1 MKKSLLTLALGIISF
16 FTSAQIVVD
25 FTTDKVE
32 ICLGESITFTPIVTP
47 SGTVVSTYI
56 WNFGNGQTSNLQNP
70 TYTYPASNTSGY
82 NITLTI
88 IVNGQSYDVQ
98 KQLYIKVNPLPDAKF
113 SILSTDCSAPFEV
126 TIQNNSSNSGDFTY
140 AWNFGNGQISSLQ
153 NPGPVT
159 YSTDGVYTI
168 SLTVTN
174 QTTGCSI
181 TITDDL
187 VVSDYETGILAPL
200 TACVGELVQ
209 FLDNSTIGANAW
221 TWNFGGLGS
230 SSIQNPTFTFNTAG
244 TYAISLSSQN
254 TLSGCPL
261 DNASLEITI
270 HPLPV
275 VSFVADVTSGCSP
288 LDVTFDPSASSGAVP
303 LTFEWNYGDG
313 QEGTDN
319 SHTYSANGTYTVSLT
334 VTDVNGCLRT
344 FTRTNYIVVQDPIV
358 NFTADVRKGCGP
370 LTVNFSAT
378 ASSPN
383 PLDPIVEYHWD
394 FGDGN
399 IIITTDPNSVN
410 IYGVGRYNVT
420 LTVYTANGCTASI
433 TRNRFILV
441 GNEPVIDFVGDPLQA
456 CIKEPIN
463 FNSSNF
469 SLYNGLSS
477 SEYDPDEFEWEW
489 EMGTNGMNNT
499 EDPTFPFPIDT
510 GYMDIRFKVTFRGC
524 EKEII
529 KTDYVYIK
537 PPKASFTVQNVFCD
551 PASFPVVVDVDA
563 RGNHPDLPD
572 TKNSIPSQSILGR
585 ANYNVMPYQF
595 TDDIVVTWNW
605 GDGSPN
611 TVFNT
616 AALNAD
622 FNANSSTSHDFTN
635 YGSYTITQTVV
646 NNTTGCTDTFSQVVH
661 ISRVVADYTPSN
673 DSVCLN
679 NALNFNGFTPTNEHP
694 SPTAYAWMFN
704 GSSTAN
710 SVAQNPTGIVFN
722 QVGLQNVQLVVTN
735 GVGCTSSVTK
745 QVRVLALPVADFTP
759 TNAVGCAPL
768 FVDFTSTSTSVSGVP
783 LETFTWNYGDGT
795 TNELG
800 EHTYVNPNNTTA
812 YNTTLTVIDEF
823 GCRGSRSYP
832 VEVTKPV
839 PVFTLDPVVCNNEIF
854 NLSPLASGIAGPGTV
869 DWIIDGVLTYS
880 TANNVN
886 STHSFIETSTNLS
899 ETHTVVLSIEDRNGC
914 VTVSDPFEITV
925 SLPQANYTNV
935 FTSNSVGSG
944 GSFTCPSVIATVTDA
959 SQSIGDIIQWN
970 WSFGDGSFSNDQNAQ
985 NTYVFGGTYDLT
997 LSVTDEFG
1005 CSASIITAP
1014 FLQIDGPS
1022 ARLTVTQD
1030 LTSACGQTFT
1040 FEMTEEEKVANWF
1053 FNFGDG
1059 TIVENENPYTYAYK
1073 SGGTFTGTL
1082 VIEDENGCQVPIP
1095 FTVNPATN
1103 GIMADFSFVPS
1114 PEADMGQWVIFTD
1127 LSTTPAAGGIVNW
1140 DWLFSNGGNIN
1151 NNTGEDVKHAF
1162 SNPGINYIT
1171 LTVKDADG
1179 CYSQIQ
1185 KPIIINKNLYI
1196 PNVFSPNGDGS
1207 NDKWYIPG
1215 SPFKSYEIYI
1225 YNRWGSV
1232 MYKEAIETDGTVGGI
1247 RVSWD
1252 GRNNGRKLC
1261 SDGTYY
1267 YILKGTL
1274 LDDTTI
1280 ESTGY
1285 ITLVDGKD

>member
-1 MKKSLLTLALGIISF
+1 MKKSLLTLTVGIISF
-16 FTSAQIVVD
+16 FTSAQITVD

-32 ICLGESITFTPIVTP
+32 ICLGESITFTPIVNP
-47 SGTVVSTYI
+47 SGTVVSSYI
-56 WNFGNGQTSNLQNP
+56 WNFGNGQTSNLQSP
-70 TYTYPASNTSGY
+70 IYTYPAANTNGY

-98 KQLYIKVNPLPDAKF
+98 KQLHVKVNPLPDAKF

-159 YSTDGVYTI
+159 YSTDGVYII

-254 TLSGCPL
+254 TLSGCPS
-261 DNASLEITI
+261 DNVTVDITI
-270 HPLPV
+270 HPLPT

-288 LDVTFDPSASSGAVP
+288 LNVTFDPSASSGAAS

-313 QEGTDN
+313 QEGTSN
-319 SHTYSANGTYTVSLT
+319 THTYNANGTYTVSLT
-334 VTDVNGCLRT
+334 VTDANGCSQT

-410 IYGVGRYNVT
+410 IFGVGRYNVT
-420 LTVYTANGCTASI
+420 LTVYTANGCTATI

-477 SEYDPDEFEWEW
+477 SEYDLDEFEWEW

-595 TDDIVVTWNW
+595 TDDIVVSWNW

-679 NALNFNGFTPTNEHP
+679 SALNFNGLTPINEHP
-694 SPTAYAWMFN
+694 SPTAYAWIFN

-722 QVGLQNVQLVVTN
+722 QVGLQNVQLTVTN

-745 QVRVLALPVADFTP
+745 QIRVLALPVANFTP

-854 NLSPLASGIAGPGTV
+854 NLSPLASGIAGPGMV
-869 DWIIDGVLTYS
+869 DWIIDGVPTYS
-880 TANNVN
+880 TAANVN

-935 FTSNSVGSG
+935 FSSNSQGSG
-944 GSFTCPSVIATVTDA
+944 GSFTCPSVIATVTDD
-959 SQSIGDIIQWN
+959 SQSIGDIIQWS

-997 LSVTDEFG
+997 LNVTDEFG
-1005 CSASIITAP
+1005 CSASIVTAP

-1030 LTSACGQTFT
+1030 LTSACGQTFI

-1059 TIVENENPYTYAYK
+1059 TIVENENPYTYTYK
-1073 SGGTFTGTL
+1073 SGGTFTGAL
-1082 VIEDENGCQVPIP
+1082 YIEDDKGCRVAIP
-1095 FTVNPATN
+1095 FTLNPATN
-1103 GIMADFSFVPS
+1103 GILADFSFVPS

-1140 DWLFSNGGNIN
+1140 DWLFSDGGNIN

-1162 SNPGINYIT
+1162 SNPGTNYIT

-1225 YNRWGSV
+1225 YNRWGTV
-1232 MYKEAIETDGTVGGI
+1232 MYKEAIETDGTVGGL

-1274 LDDTTI
+1274 LDDTTV